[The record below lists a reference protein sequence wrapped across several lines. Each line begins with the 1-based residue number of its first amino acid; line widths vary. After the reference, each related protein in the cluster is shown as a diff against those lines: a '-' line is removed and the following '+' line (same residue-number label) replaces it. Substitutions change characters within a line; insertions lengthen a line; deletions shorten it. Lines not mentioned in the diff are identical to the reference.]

1 MPANQTP
8 TAVSATHPEDRL
20 AATAAAMADKSRAR
34 MLCALMDGRA
44 YTATELSAVADIS
57 ASTASAHLARL
68 SEEGFINCLSQG
80 RHRYYRLAGHD
91 VAELLELM
99 MGMSWRAQPRP
110 PVTTPVHLR
119 QARTCY
125 DHLAGEI
132 AVAVYQFM
140 QAELWISAEGDALTA
155 RGQRQLEALGLV
167 CFPALSRRKFCC
179 PCLDWSERR
188 YHLGGQLGAALLTLF
203 ENKGWVTRHLDGRG
217 LDFSDQGQKGLQKIF
232 GIARHL

>member
-1 MPANQTP
+1 MPVNQAP
-8 TAVSATHPEDRL
+8 TAVSDTHPEDRL

-57 ASTASAHLARL
+57 ASTASAHLTRL
-68 SEEGFINCLSQG
+68 SDEGFINCLSQG

-110 PVTTPVHLR
+110 PVTTPIHLR

-132 AVAVYQFM
+132 AVEVYQFM
-140 QAELWISAEGDALTA
+140 QAKQWISGDGDTLTA
-155 RGQRQLEALGLV
+155 LGQRQLEALGLV
-167 CFPALSRRKFCC
+167 FLPTTSRRKFCC

-203 ENKGWVTRHLDGRG
+203 ENKGWITRHLDSRS
-217 LDFSDQGQKGLQKIF
+217 LDFTDPGQKGLHKVF
-232 GIARHL
+232 GIVRHA